1 MARNKRRHSTGFGY
15 IGFGNVRSVFNQSSN
30 KAFSTL
36 KEKLNEKTHFHF
48 KLNFSHKK
56 LTKEEREIIKN
67 KIRKEEKRKSIQAV
81 VLTILVLFIIIVSF
95 REYILYSINNR
106 TNPYL

>member
-1 MARNKRRHSTGFGY
+1 MARNKRRHSVGFGY
-15 IGFGNVRSVFNQSSN
+15 IGFGNNHSVFNQKTN

-36 KEKLNEKTHFHF
+36 KEKLNEETHFHF

-67 KIRKEEKRKSIQAV
+67 KIRKNEKRKSIQAL
-81 VLTILVLFIIIVSF
+81 VLTLLVLFIIVVTF
-95 REYILYSINNR
+95 REYIIHAVNNR
-106 TNPYL
+106 TKPYL